1 MLALLLRRG
10 IYCMSGGS
18 LPSARHTILL
28 IAFAYQGIIA
38 RRVPSAGNVNTRL
51 PDAVK
56 PTTMHVLVC
65 THERVRYMEVLCTT
79 AVSYNTMMICI
90 RYVRRRPI
98 LTRILRGDA
107 LSNYHTWNDIKT
119 TPTRQTRLARRENQC
134 FDGCVPA
141 PRYPYTPEYVSRGA
155 ADTL

>member
-1 MLALLLRRG
+1 MFAPLLRWG
-10 IYCMSGGS
+10 IYVWRFTEVCQ
-18 LPSARHTILL
+18 AYYTIDCLC
-28 IAFAYQGIIA
+28 IRIT
-38 RRVPSAGNVNTRL
+38 RVSSVGNVNMRL
-51 PDAVK
+51 PVAVK

-119 TPTRQTRLARRENQC
+119 VSYTHLPSPRDKRQ
-134 FDGCVPA
+134 
-141 PRYPYTPEYVSRGA
+141 SRMPSSA
-155 ADTL
+155 